1 MPDDLPDDPS
11 LKPGPPIEKELGNLD
26 EIKER
31 LNALGIS
38 YDVPLQTFHD
48 IATAPGT
55 NPETKRRAAEE
66 LAKVMRLYPDK
77 NSKPVVVETTGEV
90 VRVYLPDNG
99 RDATGDENG

>member
-1 MPDDLPDDPS
+1 MPDDPQDEPIRE
-11 LKPGPPIEKELGNLD
+11 PGPPIEKELGNLD

-55 NPETKRRAAEE
+55 HPETKRRAAEE

-77 NSKPVVVETTGEV
+77 NSRPTVVETTGEI

-99 RDATGDENG
+99 RDEKETDDG